1 MFSIATFSKL
11 FFLIP
16 KTLLQSTIYTG
27 EICDEIA
34 TKPALALAAKMVFH
48 SHLEELKVLDK
59 LNRKGEEQSFDHRH
73 LSNIDCLMTR
83 TAYLVCFIISTVN
96 GHSKKKRLKCG
107 TSSGAH
113 NKP

>member
-16 KTLLQSTIYTG
+16 KTSLQSIIYTG

-48 SHLEELKVLDK
+48 FHLEEIKVLDK

-73 LSNIDCLMTR
+73 LSNIDCLMAHT
-83 TAYLVCFIISTVN
+83 TCLVCFISTAN
-96 GHSKKKRLKCG
+96 GHCKKK
-107 TSSGAH
+107 
-113 NKP
+113 